1 MTLISLAIVGKN
13 NQPIFLKE
21 FRDQS
26 STGLPTSLTITDIPE
41 AELFGLE
48 TATSAAMGRVPPTNS
63 TSNANALTSSGGT
76 DGFSSRARDCS
87 LRHQFLLHA
96 ALDRLEE
103 LSGPPP
109 GWAWRE
115 PGAQG
120 IDAMWVG
127 LLTPVEGFRVY
138 GYMTS
143 TNIKILGAMDDSLS
157 LRPLQ
162 AKIVEDELKK
172 LFVHV
177 HEFIVEYKM
186 NPFHAVED
194 HTISSPFFDAKI
206 SDAVEKF
213 NQLV

>member
-1 MTLISLAIVGKN
+1 MTLISLAIVGKD
-13 NQPIFLKE
+13 NQPMFLKE
-21 FRDQS
+21 FREQS
-26 STGLPTSLTITDIPE
+26 SSGLPSSLAIADIPE

-48 TATSAAMGRVPPTNS
+48 TTSSTTTAS
-63 TSNANALTSSGGT
+63 TSGLTTISGGT
-76 DGFSSRARDCS
+76 DGFSIRAKDCS
-87 LRHQFLLHA
+87 LRHQFLLHE

-115 PGAQG
+115 PTAQG

-138 GYMTS
+138 GYVTT
-143 TNIKILGAMDDSLS
+143 TNIKILGVMDDSLS

-172 LFVHV
+172 LFACV
-177 HEFIVEYKM
+177 HELLVEYRM
-186 NPFHAVED
+186 NPFHAVDD
-194 HTISSPFFDAKI
+194 HRISSPLFDTKI
-206 SDAVEKF
+206 LDVVDKF
-213 NQLV
+213 NQSV

>member
-13 NQPIFLKE
+13 NHPMFLKE
-21 FRDQS
+21 FRDESISTS
-26 STGLPTSLTITDIPE
+26 SSSLGIPDIPE

-48 TATSAAMGRVPPTNS
+48 TTTTTTGNTSTT
-63 TSNANALTSSGGT
+63 TSSGLSKFSGGT
-76 DGFSSRARDCS
+76 DGFSTRAKDCS
-87 LRHQFLLHA
+87 LRHQFLLHE

-138 GYMTS
+138 GYMTT
-143 TNIKILGAMDDSLS
+143 TNVKILGVMDDSLS

-162 AKIVEDELKK
+162 AKIVEDDLKK
-172 LFVHV
+172 LFARV
-177 HEFIVEYKM
+177 HELMVEYRM

-194 HTISSPFFDAKI
+194 HRISSPLFDAKI
-206 SDAVEKF
+206 SDAVDKF
-213 NQLV
+213 NQLVID